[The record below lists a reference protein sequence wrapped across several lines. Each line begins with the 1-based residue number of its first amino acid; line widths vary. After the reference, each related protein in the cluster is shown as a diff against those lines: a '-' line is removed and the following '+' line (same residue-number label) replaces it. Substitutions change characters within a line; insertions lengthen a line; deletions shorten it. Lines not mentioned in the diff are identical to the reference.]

1 MSSDQ
6 VQRTQP
12 LRLALVFDLVGGAIL
27 SRLLFSDEVLDDAF
41 VKHLVDMVRSGG
53 RRLRT

>member
-1 MSSDQ
+1 M
-6 VQRTQP
+6 QRTQP